1 MPLEADRRLLVTD
14 WTQQDPAGGK
24 SCGNGV
30 DLYDTAAPAWGLNS
44 SATHVDKRNISAF
57 EEAIFHRRLSAEIQR
72 HSPSQP
78 LLMMYL
84 LRAIMIPK
92 WLFLTAVFR
101 PLRTVF
107 RGLGAGFWNLGGQTE
122 KMAKK
127 REKTGKKW
135 ARNGLKKVGASGNH
149 YCAE

>member
-1 MPLEADRRLLVTD
+1 MGWILCCSAEGQASSHCDAQVKSPEGVGCSRWTHSWNDDQDLRQMPGPS
-14 WTQQDPAGGK
+14 DPAPPRSSNNVYFLSDEANTK
-24 SCGNGV
+24 
-30 DLYDTAAPAWGLNS
+30 GL
-44 SATHVDKRNISAF
+44 
-57 EEAIFHRRLSAEIQR
+57 
-72 HSPSQP
+72 
-78 LLMMYL
+78 YL

-135 ARNGLKKVGASGNH
+135 ARNGLKKVGPMTD
-149 YCAE
+149 

>member
-1 MPLEADRRLLVTD
+1 MASPAAVPLEADRRLLVTD

-44 SATHVDKRNISAF
+44 SASHVDKRNTSAF

-78 LLMMYL
+78 LLLMY
-84 LRAIMIPK
+84 A
-92 WLFLTAVFR
+92 AVSLPPNTPFNS
-101 PLRTVF
+101 PPSPF
-107 RGLGAGFWNLGGQTE
+107 PG
-122 KMAKK
+122 
-127 REKTGKKW
+127 
-135 ARNGLKKVGASGNH
+135 
-149 YCAE
+149 